1 MSSVLKDK
9 LSLKY
14 ITYFTATKSLEI
26 DRVICFN
33 KSKSYFGFHTNINS
47 GNLAVVV
54 AWIEYLDC
62 DDATAAHI
70 T

>member
-1 MSSVLKDK
+1 MSSILEDK

-14 ITYFTATKSLEI
+14 ITYFAVTKSLEL

-33 KSKSYFGFHTNINS
+33 KSKSYFGFHTNINP
-47 GNLAVVV
+47 GNLAVV
-54 AWIEYLDC
+54 AWIEYRAWG
-62 DDATAAHI
+62 DATAAHI

>member
-1 MSSVLKDK
+1 MRLEKMYCQAFKKEK

-14 ITYFTATKSLEI
+14 ITYLAATKSLEI

-47 GNLAVVV
+47 GNLAVV
-54 AWIEYLDC
+54 AWIEYLD
-62 DDATAAHI
+62 
-70 T
+70 